1 MSLINVSNLTF
12 AYEGG
17 GKIFEN
23 VSFQIDTDWK
33 LGFIGR
39 NGRGKTTFLNLLLGK
54 YEYDGNISAAA
65 AFEYFPY
72 EVPEAADTIDALR
85 GVTPRL
91 EQWEILR
98 ELSLL
103 DVREDALYRPFNT
116 LSRGERTKALL
127 AALFC
132 KDGRFLLLDEPTNHL
147 DMHARKILG
156 RYLRSKKGFILV
168 SHDREFLDTC
178 VDHVLSINK
187 TNIEAQRGNFS
198 SWRENKR
205 RQDEMEL
212 AENERL
218 KKDIKRLDEAA
229 RRTSGWSDKVESTKY
244 GTRNSGLRPDRGYI
258 GHKAAKMMK
267 RSKNIEARLEAQ
279 IEEKS

>member
-17 GKIFEN
+17 DKIFDS

-54 YEYDGNISAAA
+54 YEYMGNISAGVE
-65 AFEYFPY
+65 FEYFPY
-72 EVPEAADTIDALR
+72 EVNEAADTLDALR
-85 GVTPRL
+85 NAALRDLNPRF
-91 EQWEILR
+91 EQWKLLR

-103 DVREDALYRPFNT
+103 DIREDVLYRPFKT

-127 AALFC
+127 GALFC
-132 KDGRFLLLDEPTNHL
+132 KDDHFLLLDEPTNHL

-168 SHDREFLDTC
+168 SHDREILDTC

-187 TNIEAQRGNFS
+187 TNIEVQRGNFS
-198 SWRENKR
+198 SWWENKR
-205 RQDEMEL
+205 RQDEMER

-218 KKDIKRLDEAA
+218 RKDIKRLSEAA
-229 RRTSGWSDKVESTKY
+229 RRTSNWSDQVEKTKT
-244 GTRNSGLRPDRGYI
+244 GTGHHVDRGRKGFCFDLY
-258 GHKAAKMMK
+258 
-267 RSKNIEARLEAQ
+267 SPFSVPN
-279 IEEKS
+279 